1 MNVLVVNSGS
11 SSLKFQVIATD
22 LERIKQHTDD
32 RICRGEVEGIGGE
45 AIIRIQHRKE
55 PAQTFTASLRDISA
69 ALDYLVRYIASDR
82 SGVTEIKSTAD
93 LQAVGHRVVH
103 GGELFEQSAL
113 IDDHVLKGIEDCIE
127 LAPLHNPNNINGI
140 LAARELFGKAVPQV
154 AVFDTA
160 FHHSLPEQAYLYAVP
175 YHLYRRHRIRRYGFH
190 GTSHRYV
197 AFRYRALRGLTRE
210 QTNIITLHLGN
221 GCSAAAIKG
230 GSSVDTSMGMTPLEG
245 LVMGTRSGDLD
256 PAVVNVI
263 ARKEGLSASEVDTL
277 LNTQSG
283 LLGISGLT
291 NDMRELQAELKE
303 HDDRRV
309 RLAIEIFCYRARKY
323 IGAFLASLGGADAV
337 VFTGGIGENSPD
349 VRARICSGMEWAGL
363 HLDAAKNQDTVGRED
378 KISNDDSKLLAYAIP
393 TDEELLIA
401 RDTVR
406 VILGRAASVVNRQR
420 ILNRAKPVR
429 GFGFVDAVLMSVVR
443 GIRFAGSGIFPWRG
457 RQSSAVLAPGQQR
470 PWPG

>member
-1 MNVLVVNSGS
+1 MNVLVLNSGS

-22 LERIKQHTDD
+22 LERIKAYKDD

-45 AIIRIQHRKE
+45 AIIRIQHRDD
-55 PAQTFTASLRDISA
+55 PAQTLTAPLRDMAA

-82 SGVTEIKSTAD
+82 SRVSEIKSTAD
-93 LQAVGHRVVH
+93 VHAVGHRVVH
-103 GGELFEQSAL
+103 GGELFNESTL
-113 IDDHVLKGIEDCIE
+113 IDDRVIKGIEECID
-127 LAPLHNPNNINGI
+127 LAPLHNPNNVKGI
-140 LAARELFGKAVPQV
+140 LAARDLFGKDVPQV
-154 AVFDTA
+154 AVFDTS
-160 FHHSLPEQAYLYAVP
+160 FHHSIPEQAYLYAIP

-197 AFRYRALRGLTRE
+197 AFRYRALRGLTRDH
-210 QTNIITLHLGN
+210 TNIITLHLGN
-221 GCSAAAIKG
+221 GCSAAAIKN
-230 GSSVDTSMGMTPLEG
+230 GSPVDTSMGMTPLEG

-256 PAVVNVI
+256 PAIVSVI
-263 ARKEGLSASEVDTL
+263 ARKEGLSSSEVDTL

-309 RLAIEIFCYRARKY
+309 RLAIEVFCYRARKY
-323 IGAFLASLGGADAV
+323 IGAYLAAMDGADAV

-349 VRARICSGMEWAGL
+349 VRARICSGMDWAGL
-363 HLDAAKNQDTVGRED
+363 HLDEARNQQTIGREGM
-378 KISNDDSKLLAYAIP
+378 ISTEDSKLLAYAIP

-406 VILGRAASVVNRQR
+406 VIHGEPHPS
-420 ILNRAKPVR
+420 
-429 GFGFVDAVLMSVVR
+429 
-443 GIRFAGSGIFPWRG
+443 
-457 RQSSAVLAPGQQR
+457 
-470 PWPG
+470 